1 MELFSI
7 VPENFFNVF
16 SGKLKADYASILF
29 KVYEQYKLAPLSIE
43 REVIIDIISDYLEE
57 RQESQVFR
65 EALTEE
71 FEGEMD
77 YPENWRERAAFFLRK
92 LEKYGWVMIETHN
105 DYRQYVNL
113 ADYAIDI
120 LETLDKIRKNVK
132 KEYQG
137 YVYTTYTLLYSEEAK
152 RQGMVALEKAYE
164 QTEMLLNGLKSLNH
178 NIKRYT
184 EVVLKKKQPKEILEV
199 HFEQYKQEILDKS
212 YHRLKTSDNVFKY
225 RPRIIQK
232 VDEWTE
238 DSRWVSKL
246 AREGLKRDSFG
257 DEEEARQAVY
267 RQLDFIKQAYQNM
280 DYLLEEIDRRNTD
293 YAATSYRQ
301 LEYILNTSHSTQGQL
316 IEVLKY
322 LSALIRDESTD
333 LDRREDLPPAYQ
345 ELFSLFVQKFIDDG
359 SLYKVREPSRNH
371 QPVELQELQSL
382 EPEEKARIASR
393 SRKKLQE
400 RITRDKVNA
409 FVLERL
415 GGRSSIRASEM
426 DIITLRDYLYLIY
439 TVAYSRSRRVDYR
452 VELEGERATSSGG
465 HFSFRDVLIKRKE
478 KGR

>member
-7 VPENFFNVF
+7 IPENLFNVF

-29 KVYEQYKLAPLSIE
+29 KVYEQYKLVPLSIE

-57 RQESQVFR
+57 RQESKTFR

-71 FEGEMD
+71 FADEME
-77 YPENWRERAAFFLRK
+77 YPENWRERAGFFLRK

-113 ADYAIDI
+113 ADYAIDV

-137 YVYTTYTLLYSEEAK
+137 YVYATYSILYSEEAK
-152 RQGMVALEKAYE
+152 RQGLVALEKAYE

-184 EVVLKKKQPKEILEV
+184 EVVLKKKQPRDILEI

-225 RPRIIQK
+225 RPRIIQR
-232 VDEWTE
+232 VDEWME
-238 DSRWVSKL
+238 DSRWVLKL
-246 AREGLKRDSFG
+246 AREGLKRGSFE
-257 DEEEARQAVY
+257 DMEEARQAVY

-322 LSALIRDESTD
+322 LSSQIRDESNE
-333 LDRREDLPPAYQ
+333 LSRRDDLPPAYQ
-345 ELFSLFVQKFIDDG
+345 ELFSLFAQKFIDDG
-359 SLYKVREPSRNH
+359 SLYKVREYSRTH
-371 QPVELQELQSL
+371 EPVYLQELQALGS
-382 EPEEKARIASR
+382 EEKAQISKKSR
-393 SRKKLQE
+393 ERLKN
-400 RITRDKVNA
+400 RITRDKVNS
-409 FVLERL
+409 FVLKKL
-415 GGRSSIRASEM
+415 GERSSMRASEM
-426 DIITLRDYLYLIY
+426 DIMTLRDYLYLIY
-439 TVAYSRSRRVDYR
+439 TVAYSGSRRVNYR
-452 VELEGERATSSGG
+452 VEFKGERVTSTSSKG
-465 HFSFRDVLIKRKE
+465 HFSFRDVLIKRK
-478 KGR
+478 